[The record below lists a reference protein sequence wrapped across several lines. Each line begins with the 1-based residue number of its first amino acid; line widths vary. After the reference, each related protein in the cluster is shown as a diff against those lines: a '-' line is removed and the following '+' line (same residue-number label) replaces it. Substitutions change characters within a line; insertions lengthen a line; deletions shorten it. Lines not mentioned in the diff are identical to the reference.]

1 MKRLIIITL
10 FIFLLTGCNINE
22 EKIYSVDVDVI
33 LNITDM
39 IEVEDNPGVL
49 RYSIIGQ
56 EDLID
61 VFVITEIE
69 MLTTGFAEFPYES
82 IFIDKDLDEYETI
95 LQELFDQIADGDTL
109 GGWLDHMV
117 GPKAKLIVTMQNDTS
132 TIVCEFYQDENLD
145 ITHLIIQHINE
156 DGVKESKEYSIETYS
171 GIFTKLSN
179 LLKE

>member
-1 MKRLIIITL
+1 MKRVVIIAL
-10 FIFLLTGCNINE
+10 FIFSLTGCNFNE

-49 RYSIIGQ
+49 RYSIIRQ

-82 IFIDKDLDEYETI
+82 IFVDKGLAEYETI

-156 DGVKESKEYSIETYS
+156 DGVKESKEYSFETYS
-171 GIFTKLSN
+171 GIFTKLSD